1 MLIIEGE
8 RHKSDPFVNC
18 RFSQPY
24 LCRLRVPLRGTCWK
38 IYGPKARNSVFN
50 DQVVLDC
57 LGHEFYC
64 VDRAEI
70 NGVVANCAK
79 GAASNSHCSRFF
91 LLTNKETTEQSIV
104 EIISMSFCKN
114 CSRLVLEV
122 NDYVVDCFTESSIL
136 ISHIFLLLKSEN
148 SFRTYSIYSDCFNL
162 IPCVHIESLTFLYF
176 CAALQWQS
184 SD

>member
-1 MLIIEGE
+1 M
-8 RHKSDPFVNC
+8 
-18 RFSQPY
+18 
-24 LCRLRVPLRGTCWK
+24 PLRGTYWK
-38 IYGPKARNSVFN
+38 IYGSKVRNSAVN
-50 DQVVLDC
+50 DHVVLDC
-57 LGHEFYC
+57 LGHEFYP

-79 GAASNSHCSRFF
+79 QAASNSHCSRFF
-91 LLTNKETTEQSIV
+91 LLKSKETREEFVV
-104 EIISMSFCKN
+104 EIISMHFCKN

-136 ISHIFLLLKSEN
+136 ISHIFFLSKFEN
-148 SFRTYSIYSDCFNL
+148 SFRTYSIYSDCFIF
-162 IPCVHIESLTFLYF
+162 IPCVYIESPTLLYF